1 MSKYKFDRD
10 QLDFDEVRR
19 GLIGRGFTV
28 LKYVVGSILLAVL
41 YYIVYALIFNTKEQE
56 ALINRNEML
65 REGYSRGIERYALLD
80 SVVSELSERDRSIYM
95 SLFKSEPPDFAG
107 DYSSDMY
114 YQIDTSLDRSIV
126 GDSRIKIA
134 SLEEIIN
141 ILNMGA
147 KEVFDSA
154 EMMADSVSMIPSVFP
169 IKDMLVSQT
178 NAGFGL
184 KMHPFY
190 KTMTNHYGI
199 DLLAPI
205 GTEVISTVDGI
216 VKEVIR
222 SDKGRGNHIVITSE
236 KGYTLHYY
244 HLGTMIVQKGK
255 SVKRGDVIARI
266 GNSGLSFAPHLHYE
280 IHLKGKP
287 VDPVNYFFA
296 ELSPKSYMEMV
307 TIALNTGQTLD

>member
-19 GLIGRGFTV
+19 GLIGRSLTV
-28 LKYVVGSILLAVL
+28 LKYIVGSVLLAVL
-41 YYIVYALIFNTKEQE
+41 YYIVFALIFNTKEEE
-56 ALINRNEML
+56 ALIGKNEML
-65 REGYSRGIERYALLD
+65 REGYSRGVERFALLD
-80 SVVSELSERDRSIYM
+80 GVVSELSERDRSIYM

-107 DYSSDMY
+107 DYRSDMY
-114 YQIDTSLDRSIV
+114 YQLDTSSDRSIV
-126 GDSRIKIA
+126 GSSRIKIS
-134 SLEEIIN
+134 SLGKAVKT
-141 ILNMGA
+141 LNMGA

-169 IKDMLVSQT
+169 IRDMSVSQT
-178 NAGFGL
+178 GAGFGM

-190 KTMTNHYGI
+190 KTMSNHYGI

-205 GTEVISTVDGI
+205 GTEVLSTVDGD

-222 SDKGRGNHIVITSE
+222 SDKGRGNHIVITSG
-236 KGYTLHYY
+236 KNYTLHYY
-244 HLGTMIVQKGK
+244 HLGTMLVQKGK
-255 SVKRGDVIARI
+255 KVKRGDVIARV

-280 IHLKGKP
+280 IHFKGKP
-287 VDPVNYFFA
+287 IDPVNYFFA

-307 TIALNTGQTLD
+307 TIALNSGQTLD